1 MWSPPWFLSIS
12 LPSLLLEPLRPEARG
27 SLETCHVT
35 FGCQRSVKRVKRG
48 PPVHISW
55 KCRKPAQHPTSSG
68 STSSAAL
75 PVMSAGSRTDRSRK
89 RRRWSARLP
98 AGQSS
103 RTPRLLWAKRFS
115 PGWKSPDT
123 QTRNPAGEAQVC
135 ATQRAGGLFICARFN
150 ELLMREVSSGFL
162 LLRRSRIQATVRIK
176 RNWPTKTEE
185 RNSNNKIHLECNF
198 KMRL

>member
-1 MWSPPWFLSIS
+1 MSADYWVDKMDHAVSSLIS
-12 LPSLLLEPLRPEARG
+12 VYFSPSLLLEPLRPEARG

-55 KCRKPAQHPTSSG
+55 RCRKPAQHT
-68 STSSAAL
+68 TSSAAL
-75 PVMSAGSRTDRSRK
+75 PVMSAGSRTDRCRK

-123 QTRNPAGEAQVC
+123 QTRNPAGGAQVC
-135 ATQRAGGLFICARFN
+135 ATQRAGGLFIPARFN

-162 LLRRSRIQATVRIK
+162 LLRRSRIRA
-176 RNWPTKTEE
+176 KTEE
-185 RNSNNKIHLECNF
+185 RDSNDKIHLECNSKIPGTF
-198 KMRL
+198 